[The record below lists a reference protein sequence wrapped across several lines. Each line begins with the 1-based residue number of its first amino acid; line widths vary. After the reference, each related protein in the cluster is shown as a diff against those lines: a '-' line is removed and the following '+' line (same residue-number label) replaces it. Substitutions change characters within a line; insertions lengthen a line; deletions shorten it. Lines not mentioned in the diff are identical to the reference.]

1 MTASMRPN
9 FLFIITDQ
17 HRADHLGCY
26 GNPIVRTPHIDSIA
40 ARGWRSERF
49 YVSNPACMPNRATL
63 MTGRM
68 PSLHR
73 VRSNGIPLSVEA
85 TTFVELLRAA
95 GYSTASSG
103 KIHLQP
109 MLGEGP
115 ILRKS
120 SNAGSPPPPDLAD
133 AWHPE
138 RNGVSY
144 DQERISNWQADPE
157 HDIGLP
163 YYGFD
168 EVHLTMMHADGAH
181 GHYGRW
187 RNERH
192 PNADAELVGPENAL
206 PQDRI
211 TALQAWRT
219 AVPESLYST
228 TYIKEQALGF
238 LQRHAKAGDDA
249 PPFFLQCSFNDPHHP
264 FSPPGKYWDMYD
276 PDKMQLPAAYRPNVG
291 APPPPVAHLLA
302 ERDEG
307 RADRDSWMLQAVS
320 ERDVLEAIALTY
332 GSITMI
338 DDAVGE
344 LLAELERLDL
354 HRNTVLVFTSDH
366 GEYMGDHQLMFKGP
380 IHYDGLIRV
389 PFIWADPQAASAS
402 PKASSA
408 LAGTVD
414 IGATILERAGLQ
426 PFHGMQGRSLLPVI
440 AGASEGVREAIVVE
454 EDNQRVF
461 LGFDRPVRM
470 RTLVTDRWRLTIY
483 RGVEWGELYDL
494 KDDPLE
500 LENRWSDPALLA
512 VRENLLM
519 RLVQE
524 MQELADDS
532 PLPISRA

>member
-1 MTASMRPN
+1 MRPN

-26 GNPIVRTPHIDSIA
+26 GNTIVRTPHIDSIA

-73 VRSNGIPLSVEA
+73 VRSNGIPLSVQA

-95 GYSTASSG
+95 GYATASSG

-115 ILRKS
+115 ILRGK
-120 SNAGSPPPPDLAD
+120 ATGGKAPPAELAD
-133 AWHPE
+133 AWHAESPA
-138 RNGVSY
+138 VSY
-144 DQERISNWQADPE
+144 DQERISNWQTNPA
-157 HDIGLP
+157 HALSLP

-187 RNERH
+187 REQRH
-192 PNADAELVGPENAL
+192 PGADSLVGPANAL
-206 PQDRI
+206 AQEGI
-211 TALQAWRT
+211 SALQAWRT
-219 AVPESLYST
+219 AVPEELYST
-228 TYIKEQALGF
+228 TYIKEQALDY
-238 LQRHAKAGDDA
+238 LQRHADAGDDA
-249 PPFFLQCSFNDPHHP
+249 RPFFLQCSFNDPHHP
-264 FSPPGKYWDMYD
+264 FTPPGKYWDMYD
-276 PDKMQLPAAYRPNVG
+276 PKDMPLPAAYRPNVG
-291 APPPPVAHLLA
+291 TPPPPLAHLLA

-307 RADRDSWMLQAVS
+307 RSDRDSWMLQAVT
-320 ERDVLEAIALTY
+320 ETDVREALALTY

-344 LLAELERLDL
+344 LLAKLEQLGL
-354 HRNTVLVFTSDH
+354 HDNTVVVFTSDH

-389 PFIWADPQAASAS
+389 PFIWADPQAGIATPRSS
-402 PKASSA
+402 PA

-414 IGATILERAGLQ
+414 IGATILARAGLQ
-426 PFHGMQGRSLLPVI
+426 AFHGIQGRSLLPLI
-440 AGASEGVREAIVVE
+440 EGAAPSVRSGIVVE

-470 RTLVTDRWRLTIY
+470 RTLVTDRWRLTVY
-483 RGVEWGELYDL
+483 RGVDWGELYDL
-494 KDDPLE
+494 HEDPLE
-500 LENRWSDPALLA
+500 LNNRWSDPALLPT
-512 VRENLLM
+512 RDRLLLQ
-519 RLVQE
+519 LVQE
-524 MQELADDS
+524 MQDLSDDS

>member
-1 MTASMRPN
+1 MRPN

-49 YVSNPACMPNRATL
+49 YVANPACMPNRATL

-68 PSLHR
+68 PSLHK

-95 GYSTASSG
+95 GYATASSG

-115 ILRKS
+115 ILRG
-120 SNAGSPPPPDLAD
+120 AEAPGQPPPAELAD
-133 AWHPE
+133 AWHAE
-138 RNGVSY
+138 HNGVSY
-144 DQERISNWQADPE
+144 DQERITNWQSNPN
-157 HDIGLP
+157 HDLSLP

-187 RNERH
+187 REKLY
-192 PNADAELVGPENAL
+192 PGADALLVGPENAF
-206 PQDRI
+206 PQDKVK
-211 TALQAWRT
+211 ALQAWRT
-219 AVPESLYST
+219 AVPEELYST

-238 LQRHAKAGDDA
+238 LRRHAQQDDGDK
-249 PPFFLQCSFNDPHHP
+249 PFFLQCSFNDPHHP

-276 PDKMQLPAAYRPNVG
+276 PKDMPLPAAYRANIG
-291 APPPPVAHLLA
+291 EPPPPLAHLLA

-307 RADRDSWMLQAVS
+307 RANRESWMLQAVS
-320 ERDVLEAIALTY
+320 ETDVREALALTY

-344 LLAELERLDL
+344 LLAQLELLGLAD
-354 HRNTVLVFTSDH
+354 NTVVIFTSDH

-389 PFIWADPQAASAS
+389 PFIWADPENITSTPS
-402 PKASSA
+402 VSSS

-414 IGATILERAGLQ
+414 IAATILERAGLQ
-426 PFHGMQGRSLLPVI
+426 AFHGIQGRSLLPMI
-440 AGASEGVREAIVVE
+440 AGTVDAVRSNIVVE
-454 EDNQRVF
+454 EDNQRAF
-461 LGFDRPVRM
+461 LGFERPVRM

-483 RGVEWGELYDL
+483 RGVDWGELYDL
-494 KDDPLE
+494 QEDPLE
-500 LENRWSDPALLA
+500 LNNCWSDPALLT
-512 VRENLLM
+512 VRDRLLLQ
-519 RLVQE
+519 LVQA
-524 MQELADDS
+524 MQDLSDDS